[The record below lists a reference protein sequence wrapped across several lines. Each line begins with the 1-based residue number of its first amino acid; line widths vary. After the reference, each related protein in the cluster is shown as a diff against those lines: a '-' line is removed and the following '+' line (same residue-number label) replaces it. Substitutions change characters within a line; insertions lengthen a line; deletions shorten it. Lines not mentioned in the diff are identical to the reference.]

1 MTPMCRQ
8 PSGTV
13 VVSHVYD
20 QDHHVSFPDV
30 SCADSQSPSP
40 IRTFTPS
47 TCTSS
52 QAFPVTSIVPLTVD
66 PWSGVLMTRCGNS
79 SANATGA
86 KLTIRTNARA
96 PMGNRPLMDP
106 PPGRRVG
113 GYLGSLERD
122 FPSILNDWCTPAR
135 SGVARSPLGLVA
147 LPQGSRE
154 DAEAHAVVLEPHVP
168 VLPELPHV
176 VQGELLAHA
185 QQTGD
190 VPHGHARDLLDV
202 LQDPLLD
209 LVQAAAVLRDRHV
222 RGIVEA
228 LRALRRAMDHAFAL
242 EHGQVVRE
250 FPVRESEVPLD
261 VRVAVPRVHADL
273 PPDHPARLLVHD
285 GGRLQAHV

>member
-79 SANATGA
+79 SARATGA
-86 KLTIRTNARA
+86 KLTIRTKARA
-96 PMGNRPLMDP
+96 PMGNRPLMNP

-113 GYLGSLERD
+113 GYLGNLERD
-122 FPSILNDWCTPAR
+122 FPAISNDWCTRR
-135 SGVARSPLGLVA
+135 SGVARSPLGPGAA
-147 LPQGSRE
+147 LSQGRRE
-154 DAEAHAVVLEPHVP
+154 DTEAHAVVLESHVP
-168 VLPELPHV
+168 VLPELPDV

-185 QQTGD
+185 QEPGD
-190 VPHGHARDLLDV
+190 VPHGHARHLPDGLE
-202 LQDPLLD
+202 DPLLD
-209 LVQAAAVLRDRHV
+209 LVESAAILRDWHV
-222 RGIVEA
+222 RGIVQPPRS
-228 LRALRRAMDHAFAL
+228 LRHAVDHAFAL

-261 VRVAVPRVHADL
+261 VRVAVPRVHADV

-285 GGRLQAHV
+285 GGRLW